1 MKVTFI
7 VNGTTIEAKVLGPQT
22 LLGLLRDQLG
32 MTGSKLACGLGECGA
47 CTVLV
52 DGRPVNSCIYLAA
65 KVQGREVETIEGMAK
80 DGELSRLQQAFIEM
94 GAFQC
99 GFCTPGQLV
108 RATALLRARTG
119 DALDDAAVRKA
130 ISGNICRCTG
140 YDKIVMAILAAANGP
155 AGDLEKTGD
164 KRGGKDGC

>member
-7 VNGTTIEAKVLGPQT
+7 VNGTTMEAEALGTQT

-80 DGELSRLQQAFIEM
+80 DGELSGLQQAFIEV

-108 RATALLRARTG
+108 RAAALLRARTG
-119 DALDDAAVRKA
+119 DALDEAAVRKA

-140 YDKIVMAILAAANGP
+140 YDKIVMAILATANGQ
-155 AGDLEKTGD
+155 AGD
-164 KRGGKDGC
+164 

>member
-1 MKVTFI
+1 MKVTFK
-7 VNGTTIEAKVLGPQT
+7 VNGTTIEADVLGTQT

-80 DGELSRLQQAFIEM
+80 DGELSRLQQAFIEV

-108 RATALLRARTG
+108 RAAALLRARTG
-119 DALDDAAVRKA
+119 DALDEAAVRKA

-140 YDKIVMAILAAANGP
+140 YDKIVQAILAARV
-155 AGDLEKTGD
+155 DEQ
-164 KRGGKDGC
+164 GG